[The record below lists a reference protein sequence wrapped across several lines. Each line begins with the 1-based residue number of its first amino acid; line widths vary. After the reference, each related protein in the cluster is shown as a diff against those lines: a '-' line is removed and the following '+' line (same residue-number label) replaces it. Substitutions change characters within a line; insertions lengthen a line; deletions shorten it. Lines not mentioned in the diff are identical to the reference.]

1 MQKHYEASLPR
12 IDGALIAILQ
22 SKWYGEE
29 TGRMARIA
37 VRLLETAGASVEL
50 HVLPGS
56 LELPIAAQTLATLR
70 PRSYEAMIALGAVLK
85 GDTLHFELVAEG
97 CAQGLAQVS
106 LEHGIPIINEV
117 LPCYTEEQ
125 LTARTSDDDR
135 NKGIEAAQAAAEIVA
150 WRRSL
155 EPSRG

>member
-1 MQKHYEASLPR
+1 MQKRYQADLPA
-12 IDGALIAILQ
+12 IDGAQVAILQ

-37 VRLLETAGASVEL
+37 CELLEGVGASVEV

-56 LELPIAAQTLATLR
+56 LELPVAAQTLANLR
-70 PRSYEAMIALGAVLK
+70 PGRYDAMIALGAVLK

-97 CAQGLAQVS
+97 CAQGLARVS
-106 LEHGIPIINEV
+106 LEHGIPIVNEV
-117 LPCYTEEQ
+117 LPCYTHEQ

-135 NKGIEAAQAAAEIVA
+135 NKGIEAAQAAAEIIA

-155 EPSRG
+155 V

>member
-1 MQKHYEASLPR
+1 MQKRYDADLPR
-12 IDGALIAILQ
+12 IEGARIAILQ

-37 VRLLETAGASVEL
+37 TELLEEAGGAVEL

-56 LELPIAAQTLATLR
+56 LELPIAARTLAELR
-70 PRSYEAMIALGAVLK
+70 PGAYAAMIALGAVLK

-97 CAQGLAQVS
+97 CAQGLARVS
-106 LEHGIPIINEV
+106 LEHGIPILNEV
-117 LPCYTEEQ
+117 LPCYTREQ
-125 LTARTSDDDR
+125 LIARTADDDH
-135 NKGIEAAQAAAEIVA
+135 NKGIEAAQAAAEIIS

-155 EPSRG
+155 E

>member
-1 MQKHYEASLPR
+1 MQKRYQADLPA
-12 IDGALIAILQ
+12 IEGARVAILQ

-37 VRLLETAGASVEL
+37 SELLEDAGATVEL

-56 LELPIAAQTLATLR
+56 LELPIAARTLATLR
-70 PRSYEAMIALGAVLK
+70 PGVYDAMIALGAVLK

-97 CAQGLAQVS
+97 CATGLAQIS
-106 LEHGIPIINEV
+106 LEHGIPILNEV
-117 LPCYTEEQ
+117 LPCYTKEQ
-125 LTARTSDDDR
+125 LTARTSEDDH
-135 NKGIEAAQAAAEIVA
+135 NKGIEAAQAAAEIIA

-155 EPSRG
+155 D

>member
-1 MQKHYEASLPR
+1 MQKRYQADLPM
-12 IDGALIAILQ
+12 IEGARIAILQ

-37 VRLLETAGASVEL
+37 CELLEGAGATVEV

-56 LELPIAAQTLATLR
+56 LELPVAARTLVTLR
-70 PRSYEAMIALGAVLK
+70 PGRYDAMIALGAVLK

-106 LEHGIPIINEV
+106 LEHGIPILNEV
-117 LPCYTEEQ
+117 LPCYTYEQ

-135 NKGIEAAQAAAEIVA
+135 NKGIEAAQAAAEIIA

-155 EPSRG
+155 A